1 MEVSENFG
9 QCCHLVL
16 GEVSR
21 TLLVT
26 ILGKASKAPTVCCSA
41 TMQWGED
48 GGMLLGKDKTKLLHL
63 RNGDIHRRV
72 SQTVVDSKRY
82 ILSRDKVKTPEPD
95 FQGSNPGLTSHLLAI
110 LGQVTL
116 SLCASALSAI
126 K

>member
-41 TMQWGED
+41 TVWWGED
-48 GGMLLGKDKTKLLHL
+48 VGGGMLPGKNKTKLLHL
-63 RNGDIHRRV
+63 RKGDIPR
-72 SQTVVDSKRY
+72 
-82 ILSRDKVKTPEPD
+82 
-95 FQGSNPGLTSHLLAI
+95 
-110 LGQVTL
+110 
-116 SLCASALSAI
+116 
-126 K
+126 